1 MATGAAWNVDNPLK
15 PWALFDTNAKR
26 VIPFELADWLA
37 EMGTTYASHE
47 IIADSPLECLGS
59 PYSADVLALTMQ
71 LRAGLTAGTDY
82 AVGRKYPFTV
92 RLTGADGQVD
102 DRTLWLK
109 LANL

>member
-1 MATGAAWNVDNPLK
+1 M
-15 PWALFDTNAKR
+15 
-26 VIPFELADWLA
+26 
-37 EMGTTYASHE
+37 
-47 IIADSPLECLGS
+47 
-59 PYSADVLALTMQ
+59 